1 MRTVACPLVA
11 DLSQAVAWHRQVAA
25 LVAAADRAG
34 VATTE
39 LPAVRA
45 RLLLQQS
52 RLTEEAARMGA
63 ALPALV
69 PSASEIAAV
78 GPALGDLSEPAV
90 ARTVRTMY
98 STLDAADSALSL
110 PAPTPANAAGG
121 PAAIAVP
128 GVTTAADVTGP
139 SRPGEVASTPT
150 LATEASAWA
159 SAERTPTARIT
170 DAAERSVA
178 LRNATVYGSF
188 AATVLLVQIGLFIVL
203 DEATLPL
210 TAPLCLLVLPA
221 FAWLAGYLTISV
233 AFRPA
238 PGKRTVERTPRLGA
252 VVCTIPDMLLF
263 AGVVVLFAIK
273 N

>member
-1 MRTVACPLVA
+1 VA

-52 RLTEEAARMGA
+52 RLTEEAARTGA

-69 PSASEIAAV
+69 PTASEIAAV

-90 ARTVRTMY
+90 ARTIRTMY
-98 STLDAADSALSL
+98 STLDAADSALSV
-110 PAPTPANAAGG
+110 PTPSPASTAASL
-121 PAAIAVP
+121 AAMAVP
-128 GVTTAADVTGP
+128 GTTAAADVAGP
-139 SRPGEVASTPT
+139 SPTGVVTSTPT
-150 LATEASAWA
+150 VTPRAGAWA
-159 SAERTPTARIT
+159 STERTPTARIR
-170 DAAERSVA
+170 DAADRSVA

-188 AATVLLVQIGLFIVL
+188 AATVLVVQIGLFVVL
-203 DEATLPL
+203 DETTLPL
-210 TAPLCLLVLPA
+210 TGPLCLLVLPA
-221 FAWLAGYLTISV
+221 FAWLAGYLTIGV

-238 PGKRTVERTPRLGA
+238 PGQRSVERTPRLGA
-252 VVCTIPDMLLF
+252 IVCAVPDMLLF
-263 AGVVVLFAIK
+263 AGVVVLFAI
-273 N
+273 NTITN

>member
-1 MRTVACPLVA
+1 VA

-98 STLDAADSALSL
+98 STLDAADSALGV
-110 PAPTPANAAGG
+110 PTPTPANAAGG
-121 PAAIAVP
+121 NAAMALPGTATDVP
-128 GVTTAADVTGP
+128 GP
-139 SRPGEVASTPT
+139 SRTGGVTGTPA
-150 LATEASAWA
+150 ATPQAGAWA
-159 SAERTPTARIT
+159 SPERTPTARIRE
-170 DAAERSVA
+170 AAERSVA

-203 DEATLPL
+203 DETTLPL
-210 TAPLCLLVLPA
+210 TGPLCLLVLPA
-221 FAWLAGYLTISV
+221 FAWLAGYLTIGV

-238 PGKRTVERTPRLGA
+238 PGRRTVERTPRLGA
-252 VVCTIPDMLLF
+252 VVCAVPDMLLF
-263 AGVVVLFAIK
+263 AAVVVLFAI
-273 N
+273 NN

>member
-1 MRTVACPLVA
+1 VA
-11 DLSQAVAWHRQVAA
+11 DLSQAVAWHRQVVA

-90 ARTVRTMY
+90 ARTVRTIY

-110 PAPTPANAAGG
+110 PTPTPASAASGT
-121 PAAIAVP
+121 AAMAMP
-128 GVTTAADVTGP
+128 GATSAADVAGA
-139 SRPGEVASTPT
+139 SRPGDVASTPT
-150 LATEASAWA
+150 MAPQASAWA
-159 SAERTPTARIT
+159 PLARAPTTRIS
-170 DAAERSVA
+170 DAAERSVP

-188 AATVLLVQIGLFIVL
+188 AATVLVVQISLFIVL
-203 DEATLPL
+203 DETTLPL
-210 TAPLCLLVLPA
+210 TGPLCLLVLPA
-221 FAWLAGYLTISV
+221 LAWLAGYLTIGV

-238 PGKRTVERTPRLGA
+238 PGQRTVERTPRLGA
-252 VVCTIPDMLLF
+252 IVCAVPDMLLF

-273 N
+273 I

>member
-1 MRTVACPLVA
+1 VA

-90 ARTVRTMY
+90 ALTVRTMY

-110 PAPTPANAAGG
+110 PTPTPAGAASG
-121 PAAIAVP
+121 
-128 GVTTAADVTGP
+128 TAAMAMPGATAPADVAGP
-139 SRPGEVASTPT
+139 SRPLDVASTPT
-150 LATEASAWA
+150 VAPQASASA
-159 SAERTPTARIT
+159 SRARTPTARIS
-170 DAAERSVA
+170 DATERSVP

-188 AATVLLVQIGLFIVL
+188 AATVLVVQIVLFIVL
-203 DEATLPL
+203 DETTLPL
-210 TAPLCLLVLPA
+210 TGPLCLLVLPA
-221 FAWLAGYLTISV
+221 FAWLAGYLTIGV

-238 PGKRTVERTPRLGA
+238 PGQRTVERTPRLGA
-252 VVCTIPDMLLF
+252 IVCAVPDMLLF
-263 AGVVVLFAIK
+263 AGVVVLFAIE